1 MKNIFYNSA
10 LLFVLTLVVFVAPTA
25 SADIEKCGDVV
36 IDVKGN
42 SAGLIYQPTPVKIA
56 GVQVS
61 TINTSENCA
70 VISWTTNTPATSQ
83 IVFAEAGEDVSIN
96 ATEENFGFPKA
107 TTQNNDALVQHKAII
122 KNLETGKTYTYRV
135 VSRSHPS
142 AVATVDEARTLVI
155 FNSNLPLKIT
165 AVPVTTPIL
174 ITVTSNTHTDINTHT
189 DNHIG
194 NNVNSTPSMTNK
206 QTSVQDTDQT
216 TIADVPAAITAITDI
231 DTSTPLLSSS
241 LFARLKQTF
250 SFDFNLSN
258 KLGFLLPTF
267 VILFAVY
274 LLQQAIL
281 PMLGIT
287 VDTL

>member
-1 MKNIFYNSA
+1 MDYKY
-10 LLFVLTLVVFVAPTA
+10 
-25 SADIEKCGDVV
+25 
-36 IDVKGN
+36 
-42 SAGLIYQPTPVKIA
+42 
-56 GVQVS
+56 
-61 TINTSENCA
+61 TSNKSDCFCR
-70 VISWTTNTPATSQ
+70 SW
-83 IVFAEAGEDVSIN
+83 EDVSIN

-287 VDTL
+287 VEHTMIFWMFSLIVLAIASALMKYYKITLVMIAISLALLAWYLVKEAGGDDKAQWNFEN